1 LDVRRN
7 SLRATA
13 RWGKIVG
20 RILKNALPLAPD
32 VYDREAIQRIL
43 ADLQLSLDSVQ
54 IPPEISG
61 EDDVFGTSWFLS

>member
-1 LDVRRN
+1 M
-7 SLRATA
+7 
-13 RWGKIVG
+13 G

-32 VYDREAIQRIL
+32 VYDREAI

>member
-1 LDVRRN
+1 M
-7 SLRATA
+7 
-13 RWGKIVG
+13 G

-32 VYDREAIQRIL
+32 VYDRDAIQRIL